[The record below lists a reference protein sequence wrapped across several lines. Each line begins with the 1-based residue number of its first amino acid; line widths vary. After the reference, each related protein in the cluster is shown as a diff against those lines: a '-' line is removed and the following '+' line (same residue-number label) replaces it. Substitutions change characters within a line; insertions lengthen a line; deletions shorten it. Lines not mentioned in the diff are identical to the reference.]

1 MTTENAPRR
10 GRGRPPRIDQSQIVA
25 AARAIAPGALT
36 MQAVADAL
44 GVDRTTLHYY
54 VGDRDGLLELVVAD
68 LFETELRSIKLPE
81 NASWQEV
88 LRAYG
93 SAIRQGVLK
102 LGVTATSFRLSGSG
116 GAASLA
122 LAEQVLRALTA
133 GGFDT
138 ADAGRVLTLVSGLA
152 MSSAHDVLGS
162 AESRLHHQ
170 TPEVIR
176 ALSDLSSGDFPLLS
190 GVVTDRGVDATAEQ
204 DFSFNLDIV
213 IAGLEQFLASPA

>member
-1 MTTENAPRR
+1 MTTGNVPRR
-10 GRGRPPRIDQSQIVA
+10 GRGRPPRIDQQQIVA

-68 LFETELRSIKLPE
+68 LFETELRSITLPE
-81 NASWQEV
+81 HAGWQAV

-102 LGVTATSFRLSGSG
+102 LGVTATSFRLRGTS

-122 LAEQVLRALTA
+122 LAEQVLRVLTDA
-133 GGFDT
+133 GFSTD
-138 ADAGRVLTLVSGLA
+138 DAGRVLTLVSGLA
-152 MSSAHDVLGS
+152 MSAAHDVLGS

-170 TPEVIR
+170 TPEVVR
-176 ALSDLSSGDFPLLS
+176 ALKDLPRSEFPLLS
-190 GVVTDRGVDATAEQ
+190 GVVADRGVAATAAE
-204 DFSFNLDIV
+204 DFEFNLDIV
-213 IAGLEQFLASPA
+213 IAGLEGFLTR

>member
-1 MTTENAPRR
+1 MTTGNTPRR
-10 GRGRPPRIDQSQIVA
+10 GRGRPPRIDQEQIVA
-25 AARAIAPGALT
+25 AARAIEPGALT

-68 LFETELRSIKLPE
+68 LFETELRSIELPE
-81 NASWQEV
+81 HAGWQAV

-102 LGVTATSFRLSGSG
+102 LGVTATSFRLRGTS

-122 LAEQVLRALTA
+122 LAEQVLRVLTDS
-133 GGFDT
+133 GFSAD
-138 ADAGRVLTLVSGLA
+138 DAGRVLTLVSGLA
-152 MSSAHDVLGS
+152 MSAAHDVLGS

-170 TPEVIR
+170 TPEVVR
-176 ALSDLSSGDFPLLS
+176 ALKDLPPNEFPLLS
-190 GVVTDRGVDATAEQ
+190 GVVADRDAAATAAQ
-204 DFSFNLDIV
+204 DFEFNLDIV
-213 IAGLEQFLASPA
+213 IAGLEGFLAG

>member
-1 MTTENAPRR
+1 
-10 GRGRPPRIDQSQIVA
+10 
-25 AARAIAPGALT
+25 

-68 LFETELRSIKLPE
+68 LFETELRSIELPE
-81 NASWQEV
+81 GASWQEI

-102 LGVTATSFRLSGSG
+102 LGVTATSFRLSGTG

-133 GGFDT
+133 AGFGSD
-138 ADAGRVLTLVSGLA
+138 DAGRVLTLVSGLA
-152 MSSAHDVLGS
+152 MSAAHDVLGS
-162 AESRLHHQ
+162 AGSRLHHQ
-170 TPEVIR
+170 TPEVLR
-176 ALSDLSSGDFPLLS
+176 ALQDLPPSDFPLLS
-190 GVVTDRGVDATAEQ
+190 GVVADRGAVTTAAQ
-204 DFSFNLDIV
+204 DFDFNLDIV
-213 IAGLEQFLASPA
+213 IVGLEQYLAK

>member
-1 MTTENAPRR
+1 MTTGNAPRR
-10 GRGRPPRIDQSQIVA
+10 GRGRPPRIDQEKIVA

-68 LFETELRSIKLPE
+68 LFETELRSIQLPE
-81 NASWQEV
+81 GASWQEI

-93 SAIRQGVLK
+93 NAIRQGVLK
-102 LGVTATSFRLSGSG
+102 LGATATSFRLRGTS

-122 LAEQVLRALTA
+122 LAEQVLRALTD
-133 GGFDT
+133 GGFRSD
-138 ADAGRVLTLVSGLA
+138 DAGRVLTLVSGLA
-152 MSSAHDVLGS
+152 MSAAHDVLGS

-170 TPEVIR
+170 TPEVVR
-176 ALSDLSSGDFPLLS
+176 ALKDLPSGDFPLLS
-190 GVVTDRGVDATAEQ
+190 GVVAGRGVDATAAQ
-204 DFSFNLDIV
+204 DFEFNLDIV
-213 IAGLEQFLASPA
+213 IAGLEQYLAR

>member
-1 MTTENAPRR
+1 MTTGNAPRR
-10 GRGRPPRIDQSQIVA
+10 GRGRPPRIDQDQIVA
-25 AARAIAPGALT
+25 AARAIPPGALT

-81 NASWQEV
+81 DAGWQEV

-102 LGVTATSFRLSGSG
+102 LGVTATSFRLSGTG

-133 GGFDT
+133 AGFGT

-152 MSSAHDVLGS
+152 MSAAHDVLGS

-170 TPEVIR
+170 TPEVVR
-176 ALSDLSSGDFPLLS
+176 ALKDLSPEDFPLLS
-190 GVVTDRGVDATAEQ
+190 TVVADRDVDATAVQ
-204 DFSFNLDIV
+204 DFDFNLDIV
-213 IAGLEQFLASPA
+213 IAGLERFLAK